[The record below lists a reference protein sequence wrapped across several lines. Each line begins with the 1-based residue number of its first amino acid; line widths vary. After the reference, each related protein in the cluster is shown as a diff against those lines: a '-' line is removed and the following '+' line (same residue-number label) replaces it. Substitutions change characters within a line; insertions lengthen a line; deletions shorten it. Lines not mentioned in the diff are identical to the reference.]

1 MQISAFFAVL
11 GWVLS
16 AAALPASPTVEAAL
30 PTSTANVAGLHALAK
45 AAGKLYFGTAT
56 DNPELTD
63 QPYVAILNDA
73 QMFGQITAA
82 NSMKWDAT
90 EPEQGVFTFTQGD
103 QIAALATN
111 EGRLLRGGLR
121 CGCGARRC
129 VTERVDIP
137 RAQLRMASA
146 ATELG
151 HVGNIHR

>member
-1 MQISAFFAVL
+1 
-11 GWVLS
+11 
-16 AAALPASPTVEAAL
+16 
-30 PTSTANVAGLHALAK
+30 
-45 AAGKLYFGTAT
+45 
-56 DNPELTD
+56 
-63 QPYVAILNDA
+63 
-73 QMFGQITAA
+73 MFGQITAA
-82 NSMKWDAT
+82 NSMKRDAT

-151 HVGNIHR
+151 HVGNIHRRRVDFHHRDALRHARRTLQRQSVGLTSSVERLTLPDHSPVVCFVIAVECVLHDTNR